1 MGCMV
6 AWLTPRCAK
15 CPSEGLWGHQG
26 SMTES
31 AGSRRG
37 KLDRSKDLS
46 AASLNICERLPGG
59 LGSWET
65 ESRAGPCVRAK
76 PQGRGLPPGT
86 SNGSHPLLLHTHTPA
101 WAGRRPGLLHA
112 PDPFLSHAGK
122 HTSMG
127 GNGSDFIMETRMCYN
142 LPLFFFKPSPSKC
155 WSTDS

>member
-65 ESRAGPCVRAK
+65 ES
-76 PQGRGLPPGT
+76 
-86 SNGSHPLLLHTHTPA
+86 
-101 WAGRRPGLLHA
+101 
-112 PDPFLSHAGK
+112 
-122 HTSMG
+122 
-127 GNGSDFIMETRMCYN
+127 
-142 LPLFFFKPSPSKC
+142 
-155 WSTDS
+155 